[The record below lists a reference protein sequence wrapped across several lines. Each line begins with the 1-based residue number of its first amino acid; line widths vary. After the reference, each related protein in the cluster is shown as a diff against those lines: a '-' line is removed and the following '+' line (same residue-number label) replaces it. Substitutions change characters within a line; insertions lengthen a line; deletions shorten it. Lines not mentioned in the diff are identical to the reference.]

1 MFESSFFNFFKIYFF
16 YGKIWTSILIF
27 FLAILHLL
35 LSHYKSFPLAFI
47 WSCCCIYKIFCVGD
61 FSGHFSLCCWVACQ
75 FLSSTA
81 SLSLSF
87 ILLTMKKIFV
97 PVKDLIDCNLRCYQV
112 IKQKLK
118 LLLKMYSTKDLNI
131 LLNKY
136 S

>member
-1 MFESSFFNFFKIYFF
+1 MVVLLYIQD
-16 YGKIWTSILIF
+16 ILCGW
-27 FLAILHLL
+27 FLGTLLFVL
-35 LSHYKSFPLAFI
+35 LSGMSIFI
-47 WSCCCIYKIFCVGD
+47 KYRIFVP
-61 FSGHFSLCCWVACQ
+61 Q
-75 FLSSTA
+75 FHIA
-81 SLSLSF
+81 NNE
-87 ILLTMKKIFV
+87 KIFV

>member
-87 ILLTMKKIFV
+87 ILLTMKKSLSRLKIWLTVIYAVTRLLSKSWNYYWKCIQQKILIF
-97 PVKDLIDCNLRCYQV
+97 Y
-112 IKQKLK
+112 
-118 LLLKMYSTKDLNI
+118 
-131 LLNKY
+131 
-136 S
+136 